1 MISAKKLVKM
11 ARKWQKFAA
20 MRTKRISF
28 HRNVDTA
35 SNCSTSFVADKGHFV
50 VYSADQ
56 KHFMIPLA
64 YLNKE
69 ITRELFK
76 LSEAEFGL
84 PRDGPITLPCDS
96 IFMEYIVSLIQRG
109 VVKDLEKAL
118 LIRKRITFSRTTGGV
133 DNAES
138 CNTSTVDKGHF
149 AVYTAD
155 QKCFV
160 IPLVYLNNDIF
171 RVLLKMAKSM
181 DFQGM
186 GLSHYHVTQSSWTM
200 QSL

>member
-50 VYSADQ
+50 VYRADQ
-56 KHFMIPLA
+56 KRFMIPLA

-76 LSEAEFGL
+76 LFEAEFGL

-118 LIRKRITFSRTTGGV
+118 LMSV
-133 DNAES
+133 A
-138 CNTSTVDKGHF
+138 TSLCSSSLSSFHHGK
-149 AVYTAD
+149 AN
-155 QKCFV
+155 QQL
-160 IPLVYLNNDIF
+160 LVLI
-171 RVLLKMAKSM
+171 
-181 DFQGM
+181 
-186 GLSHYHVTQSSWTM
+186 
-200 QSL
+200 